1 MLVIRRLG
9 QSPIKLIIQENQMP
23 LLTSF
28 LWREKLVSKII
39 FCLAKIAISLYFSGA
54 PSRIR
59 TECEPRRTEKKVCVI
74 LEGCRFLRYQI
85 VLTKK
90 VYQNDTPLGA
100 PSRIRTECEPRR
112 TEKKV
117 CVILEGCRF
126 LRYQIVLTK
135 KVYQNDTP
143 LGATS
148 DKVSEPTT
156 SPSWC
161 GLYADANLF

>member
-1 MLVIRRLG
+1 
-9 QSPIKLIIQENQMP
+9 MP

-74 LEGCRFLRYQI
+74 LEGCRFLRYQ
-85 VLTKK
+85 
-90 VYQNDTPLGA
+90 N
-100 PSRIRTECEPRR
+100 
-112 TEKKV
+112 
-117 CVILEGCRF
+117 
-126 LRYQIVLTK
+126 VLTK

>member
-1 MLVIRRLG
+1 
-9 QSPIKLIIQENQMP
+9 MP

-39 FCLAKIAISLYFSGA
+39 FCLAKIAISLYFLGA

-59 TECEPRRTEKKVCVI
+59 TECEPRRTEKKVCVV

-117 CVILEGCRF
+117 CVVLEGCRF
-126 LRYQIVLTK
+126 LRYQNVLTK

-143 LGATS
+143 PGA
-148 DKVSEPTT
+148 
-156 SPSWC
+156 PSRIRTYD
-161 GLYADANLF
+161 LSVNSRALHH

>member
-1 MLVIRRLG
+1 
-9 QSPIKLIIQENQMP
+9 MP

-39 FCLAKIAISLYFSGA
+39 FCLAKIAISLYFLGA

-59 TECEPRRTEKKVCVI
+59 TECEPRRTEKKVCVV
-74 LEGCRFLRYQI
+74 LEGCRFLRYQN

-117 CVILEGCRF
+117 CVVLECTRRF
-126 LRYQIVLTK
+126 LKRLAIYK
-135 KVYQNDTP
+135 KSA
-143 LGATS
+143 LIALL
-148 DKVSEPTT
+148 
-156 SPSWC
+156 SWRPK
-161 GLYADANLF
+161 